1 MLIETASTSLLV
13 SFFRKGNLKNLQT
26 IYINGW
32 YLFFIASALQLIL
45 HQGYGHKFFY
55 PVVITSYIFIL
66 LCLGFNYKNKSMRLI
81 FAGTFMNF
89 VVIAANNG
97 LMPVSVKS
105 LTFAGYDISRLTT
118 NRFDTFHSLITE
130 STHLS
135 FLADIIPIPEPYP
148 FPQILSIGDFFI
160 MIGIFL
166 FIQNAVVDK
175 KNELRIKN

>member
-1 MLIETASTSLLV
+1 MLIETASTSILV
-13 SFFRKGNLKNLQT
+13 SIFRKGKLKNLQK

-45 HQGYGHKFFY
+45 HLGYGQKFFY
-55 PVVITSYIFIL
+55 PIVMTSYLLIL
-66 LCLGFNYKNKSMRLI
+66 LCLGLNYKNKSMRLV

-97 LMPVSVKS
+97 LMPVSIKGLAV
-105 LTFAGYDISRLTT
+105 AGYDISKLTT
-118 NRFDTFHSLITE
+118 NRFDTFHGLISD

-148 FPQILSIGDFFI
+148 FPQMLSIGDFFI

-166 FIQNAVVDK
+166 FIQNAIVDK
-175 KNELRIKN
+175 KK